1 MTWYNITWISIA
13 RTDVSSNK
21 CLIVKKS
28 AKTNYKAEHYYM
40 VNYDKYNAF
49 YAVNNKMFIL
59 LVNHN
64 FLPLWHVL
72 KKKDYPQMNWKKKQ
86 NNNA

>member
-64 FLPLWHVL
+64 FFSSVTRTKEGGLPTNEL
-72 KKKDYPQMNWKKKQ
+72 KKETEQ
-86 NNNA
+86 